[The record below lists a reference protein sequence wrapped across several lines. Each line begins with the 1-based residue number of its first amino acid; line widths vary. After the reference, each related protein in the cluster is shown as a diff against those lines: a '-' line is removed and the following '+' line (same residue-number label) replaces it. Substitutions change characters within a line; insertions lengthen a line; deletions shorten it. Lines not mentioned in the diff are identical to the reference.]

1 MAKKPTV
8 EVGAVEDLGDV
19 ILPLPEEKKKSKAE
33 IIKEAAKKI
42 AAPWAIPSN
51 AAYSLYKTVTKTDP
65 LEDAVKYLKR
75 MQEVKPAKEDSMFAA
90 GGKVRGWGKA
100 RGARTAK
107 TY

>member
-8 EVGAVEDLGDV
+8 EVSAVEDLGD
-19 ILPLPEEKKKSKAE
+19 IIAPLPEEKKKSRAE
-33 IIKEAAKKI
+33 TIKEAAKKVS
-42 AAPWAIPSN
+42 APWAIPSN
-51 AAYSLYKTVTKTDP
+51 AAYGLYKIVTKTDP
-65 LEDAVKYLKR
+65 LEDAVKYLQR
-75 MQEVKPAKEDSMFAA
+75 IQEVTPAKGDIKFSD